1 MSGRRQ
7 FLPDATSNIV
17 AMAALEARQEA
28 LGALVPG
35 VILQPLGVR
44 AAHLAQKHGCA
55 YLHAR

>member
-1 MSGRRQ
+1 
-7 FLPDATSNIV
+7 
-17 AMAALEARQEA
+17 MAALEARQEA